1 MPLDGIQNGP
11 LRELG
16 QRPAASSSASKESVD
31 KDAFLKLLVAQLKAQ
46 DPLSPME
53 GTQFVQQLATF
64 SQVEQAISQTKHL
77 EMLSLQLSGLQS
89 NEAVGLIGKE
99 VTVKGKTIAFDGTN
113 PTGFS
118 TQLNGDAAATKVTI
132 VDAAGAP
139 VRTLELGP
147 QAQGPVPVPWDG
159 RNDAGKLVPP
169 GSYSVQ
175 VEATD
180 AAGEPV
186 VSSNEVKGRV
196 VGVSFDKGYPEVI
209 LDSGARAPISDLVA
223 VHGTTVGPSGLAG
236 AGGLAAALAGLK
248 PSPTETGLAGLDA
261 SIANLAATPRRSDR

>member
-1 MPLDGIQNGP
+1 MPLDGIQNGA

-16 QRPAASSSASKESVD
+16 QRSATPPTASKESVD

-99 VTVKGKTIAFDGTN
+99 VTVKGRTMAFDGTN

-118 TQLNGDAAATKVTI
+118 TNLNGDAASTKVTI
-132 VDAAGAP
+132 LDASGAP
-139 VRTLELGP
+139 VRTMELGP
-147 QAQGPVPVPWDG
+147 QAKGTVPVPWDG

-169 GSYSVQ
+169 GSYTVQ

-180 AAGEPV
+180 SAGGTITA
-186 VSSNEVKGRV
+186 SNEVKGRV
-196 VGVSFDKGYPEVI
+196 VGVSFDKGYPEVV

-223 VHGTTVGPSGLAG
+223 VHGG
-236 AGGLAAALAGLK
+236 ATASPGTGALAGTLSSIQQSLAK
-248 PSPTETGLAGLDA
+248 AGLGGLESVLPDP
-261 SIANLAATPRRSDR
+261 AATSRRTTP

>member
-1 MPLDGIQNGP
+1 MALDGIQNGP
-11 LRELG
+11 LRDLTE
-16 QRPAASSSASKESVD
+16 RSSSAQSGSSGTVD

-53 GTQFVQQLATF
+53 GTEFVAQLATF
-64 SQVEQAISQTKHL
+64 SQVEQSIAQTKHL

-99 VTVKGKTIAFDGTN
+99 VTVKGTTIAFDGTN

-118 TQLNGDAAATKVTI
+118 TNLNGDASSTKVTI
-132 VDAAGAP
+132 VDSSGAP
-139 VRTLELGP
+139 VRTMDLGP
-147 QAQGPVPVPWDG
+147 QAEGTVPVPWDG
-159 RNDAGKLVPP
+159 RNDSGKLVPP

-180 AAGEPV
+180 AAGSPV
-186 VSSNEVKGRV
+186 EATNEVKGRV

-223 VHGTTVGPSGLAG
+223 VHGGSSTSTNATSALQQSLA
-236 AGGLAAALAGLK
+236 
-248 PSPTETGLAGLDA
+248 SSGLAGLDA
-261 SIANLAATPRRSDR
+261 YLASLAAPSRRSNP